1 MARVGVSY
9 ERVAAAADALLAE
22 GQKPTLRAVLERLA
36 TGSMNTI
43 HRHWS
48 VWAAQHKPAPRK
60 INEPNTRLLQ
70 ALGTELSKAAEEAA
84 SEAEANLAQAMKE
97 LAVFSA
103 NGEALEAERDAL
115 AEQLLQVTKERDV
128 LAGKGEEQL
137 AEMARLNQE
146 LERERNELAAVR
158 RQLVQAELRVEAV
171 PRLETDLS
179 EVRALL
185 AAEQAARVEADKTAA
200 TAVAVAERAAAVADA
215 QRAAAVSAQSQAEA
229 RLATVEK
236 REEQA
241 HADLVAAH
249 TAHQATREQLTSAV
263 GAAAAAQAELKALRE
278 AVEQT
283 QDSATAA
290 PRSGQ
295 DDDAAGAAAPTRA
308 RGRKEASKD

>member
-1 MARVGVSY
+1 MARTGVSY
-9 ERVAAAADALLAE
+9 ESVAVAADALVAE
-22 GQKPTLRAVLERLA
+22 GQKPTLSAVRERLGN

-43 HRHWS
+43 HRHWTLWS
-48 VWAAQHKPAPRK
+48 GQHKPAPRK

-115 AEQLLQVTKERDV
+115 AEQLLQVAKERDV

-146 LERERNELAAVR
+146 LERERNELASVR
-158 RQLVQAELRVEAV
+158 RHLVQAELRVEAV
-171 PRLETDLS
+171 PRLEAEIL

-185 AAEQAARVEADKTAA
+185 AAEQTARVEADKTAA
-200 TAVAVAERAAAVADA
+200 TAVADALQAAAVAEA
-215 QRAAAVSAQSQAEA
+215 QRAAAVAAQTQAEA

-241 HADLVAAH
+241 HSDLVAAH

-263 GAAAAAQAELKALRE
+263 GSAAAAQAELKALRE
-278 AVEQT
+278 AVKPRKDPAVGESGRSEET
-283 QDSATAA
+283 ADAT
-290 PRSGQ
+290 
-295 DDDAAGAAAPTRA
+295 APTRA
-308 RGRKEASKD
+308 RGKK

>member
-1 MARVGVSY
+1 MS
-9 ERVAAAADALLAE
+9 
-22 GQKPTLRAVLERLA
+22 AVRERLA

-43 HRHWS
+43 HRHWTLWS
-48 VWAAQHKPAPRK
+48 GQHKPAPRK

-146 LERERNELAAVR
+146 IERQRNDLAAVR

-185 AAEQAARVEADKTAA
+185 ANEQAARVAADKTAA
-200 TAVAVAERAAAVADA
+200 TAIAAAERAAAVADA

-278 AVEQT
+278 AIEQR
-283 QDSATAA
+283 QDTVAA
-290 PRSGQ
+290 PARSGQ
-295 DDDAAGAAAPTRA
+295 DDDAAGVAPTRA
-308 RGRKEASKD
+308 RGKKEANKD